1 MLQSFRR
8 FAAILALASGATLLD
23 APMTPSEAQA
33 GLQQT
38 RAKKAKPAAPARV
51 ERRPRRSGELPPPA
65 RPAYDSPGR
74 NPEGG
79 SGGGGG
85 Y

>member
-8 FAAILALASGATLLD
+8 FAAILALVSGATLLD
-23 APMTPSEAQA
+23 APTSGAQA